1 MLCYQIMQSDLQDR
15 EITWTIESHNNTC
28 VSAVENFLNR
38 EYNLN
43 LPPKSE
49 NSNLTNQISGKN
61 YYIPCSL
68 ELLNIPHETDLIP
81 QNNIV
86 APSYGIIEDLFDRLE
101 ACRLAG
107 IKMYFSERQY
117 FSIPYVT
124 KPKEWEF
131 PADEDLKLDFVSPN
145 QEESIDDFLEK
156 ELITPENTVAML
168 VDSLMTEQSPSME
181 NITFLP
187 VDKSCIELDFDLYT
201 RSPDSDKKLDDE
213 FFAEVIRSFTDVMAR
228 MVDWKA
234 SDSNASTITDG
245 RIQSNFYA
253 CVLKKDTRQVF
264 ASDGV
269 NPTYDGAWK
278 MSFHIRIFVKISKA
292 FKFHIRNQL
301 LQSEDFCNL
310 LRDLNLENDL
320 ESAFDRNA
328 LSNPAMLLG
337 SMKKNGNSPHE
348 FHTLY
353 KVEYKSTNKYAFVR
367 KNFEFK
373 TVKETVK
380 IGKKTQDVPRCNH
393 NLVLETC
400 LHYDG
405 KFIKKYCLEPLED
418 IKNKITANVE
428 RFDTGNITDT
438 DFKQYSQDV
447 TNLTVRDFHANY
459 YRYVLDI
466 ISPGRVCDY
475 NTWRQVIIA
484 LANASQEY
492 KPLAIWFSIRSYS
505 QFMKGGMNHVNGIFD
520 NAKRGQIVNNTTM
533 ARICA
538 WAKLDNP
545 EEFNKIQHY
554 NMYSN
559 LKKRI
564 FERCGDLN
572 HSDIAN
578 CLHDMFSQKFFC
590 DEDAMKT
597 RQPKVWR
604 EFITPEDNYDIE
616 QCELYKW
623 RAESGKP
630 EALVLYMAE
639 KLPQV
644 LEEVI
649 KFCQKQQESGKDTG
663 EENKKNEIEYLKR
676 IIGNVKKTQKNLGN
690 TTFINQTMEL
700 SSFYFRKNRRGHEQ
714 RMDTDPDYIGVRNG
728 VLKLRPHIELIQN
741 YHDIPISKSASVD
754 FIPYDTENPYIQKL
768 EKVFLEIFEDDMET
782 YEFWMMLLASGLDGR
797 EKNPTFFVQWFGNG
811 SEGKSVLSAFDCA
824 ALRIMMPSNKNA
836 GYVSIISPEWFS
848 QIKEGCDTNLYST
861 KGARRIWSSEND
873 KNMVLQMGKIKRML
887 SDTISGDEKYAVKD
901 TWKVIAHIIVTTN
914 YECIIEGMDYGIWR
928 RTLFYRF
935 KRQFLYENNSKLIY
949 DPTNPNHRII
959 NPDIMNSWT
968 KDPKFLEA
976 YFSIMVK
983 YYIILG
989 SKYNFDLNRVP
1000 KRIIDED
1007 TRSYQLSQD
1016 KISEFIETRMIHLGK
1031 VYPGSLI
1038 DVLPIPILSLVDS
1051 YNKWFMQKHA
1061 KGADKK
1067 SASVAFIHHPV
1078 LKKYFSTGT
1087 KDPVLSEF
1095 RILEMNDT
1103 IENANTPPDRAVFEW
1118 NQRLFNLQAL
1128 GAEAI
1133 KNIDAEFD
1141 KALDDEAEFTV

>member
-1 MLCYQIMQSDLQDR
+1 MLCYQIMQSDIQNR
-15 EITWTIESHNNTC
+15 EIAWTIESHNNTC
-28 VSAVENFLNR
+28 VSAVEKFLNQ
-38 EYNLN
+38 EYNFN

-49 NSNLTNQISGKN
+49 HSNLTNQISGKN

-68 ELLNIPHETDLIP
+68 ELLNIPHETELIP

-86 APSYGIIEDLFDRLE
+86 TPNYGIIEDLFGRLE

-107 IKMYFSERQY
+107 VKMYFSERQY
-117 FSIPYVT
+117 FGIPYT
-124 KPKEWEF
+124 IKPKEWEF
-131 PADEDLKLDFVSPN
+131 PPADENLKLDFVTPMQVN
-145 QEESIDDFLEK
+145 DDFLEK
-156 ELITPENTVAML
+156 ELITAENTVATL
-168 VDSLMTEQSPSME
+168 VDSLMLEQSTDAK

-201 RSPDSDKKLDDE
+201 RDATSDKKLDNE
-213 FFAEVIRSFTDVMAR
+213 FFIEVIRNFTDVMAR
-228 MVDWKA
+228 LVNWEA
-234 SDSNASTITDG
+234 SDPSASTILDG
-245 RIQSNFYA
+245 RIHSSFYA
-253 CVLKKDTRQVF
+253 CILKKDTRQVF

-269 NPTYDGAWK
+269 NPSYDGALK
-278 MSFHIRIFVKISKA
+278 ISFHVRIFVKISKA
-292 FKFHIRNQL
+292 FKFHIRSQL
-301 LQSEDFCNL
+301 LQTEEFCNL
-310 LRDLNLENDL
+310 LRDLKLENDL

-337 SMKKNGNSPHE
+337 SMKKNGNLPHE
-348 FHTLY
+348 FHSLY
-353 KVEYKSTNKYAFVR
+353 KVEFKNISKYAIVR
-367 KNFEFK
+367 KINDFK
-373 TVKETVK
+373 TIKETVK
-380 IGKKTQDVPRCNH
+380 IGKKTQEVNRCNY

-405 KFIKKYCLEPLED
+405 KFIKKYCLEPLEE
-418 IKNKITANVE
+418 IKNKIMANVE
-428 RFDTGNITDT
+428 RFNTGNISDT

-447 TNLTVRDFHANY
+447 TNLTVRDFNANY

-466 ISPGRVCDY
+466 ISPSRVCDY
-475 NTWRQVIIA
+475 TTWRQVIIA
-484 LANASQEY
+484 LANASQDY

-505 QFMKGGMNHVNGIFD
+505 QFMRGGMNHVNGIFD
-520 NAKRGQIVNNTTM
+520 NSKRGQIVNNITM

-564 FERCGDLN
+564 FERCGNLN

-630 EALVLYMAE
+630 EALMLYMAE

-644 LEEVI
+644 LHEVI
-649 KFCQKQQESGKDTG
+649 EFCQKQQENGKDTG
-663 EENKKNEIEYLKR
+663 EKNKENEIKYLKK
-676 IIGNVKKTQKNLGN
+676 IIANVQRTQNNLGN
-690 TTFINQTMEL
+690 ASFINNTMDL
-700 SSFYFRKNRRGHEQ
+700 ASICFRKNRRGNEQ

-728 VLKLRPHIELIQN
+728 VLRLRPHIELIQN

-754 FIPYDTENPYIQKL
+754 YIPYDKENPYVQKL
-768 EKVFLEIFEDDMET
+768 EKVFLEIFEDDLET

-811 SEGKSVLSAFDCA
+811 AEGKSVIAAFDQA
-824 ALRIMMPSNKNA
+824 ALRIMKPSNKNA

-848 QIKEGCDTNLYST
+848 LTKEGCDTNLYST
-861 KGARRIWSSEND
+861 KGARRIWSSENN
-873 KNMVLQMGKIKRML
+873 KNMILQMGKIKRML

-901 TWKVIAHIIVTTN
+901 TWKVVAHIILTTN

-928 RTLFYRF
+928 RTLFYCF
-935 KRQFLYENNSKLIY
+935 KRQFLYENNSKLVY

-959 NPDIMNSWT
+959 NPDIMNTWT
-968 KDPKFLEA
+968 KDSKFLEA

-983 YYIILG
+983 YYTILG
-989 SKYNFDLNRVP
+989 NKYNFDLNRVP
-1000 KRIIDED
+1000 KHIIDQD
-1007 TRSYQLSQD
+1007 TRTYQLSQD
-1016 KISEFIETRMIHLGK
+1016 KISEFIETRMIHIGK
-1031 VYPGSLI
+1031 VYSGTVV
-1038 DVLPIPILSLVDS
+1038 DVLHIPILALVDS
-1051 YNKWFMQKHA
+1051 YNKWFIQKHA
-1061 KGADKK
+1061 KSADKK
-1067 SASVAFIHHPV
+1067 NAAITFIVHPV
-1078 LKKYFSTGT
+1078 LKKYFSSGT
-1087 KDPVLSEF
+1087 KEPVLSEF

-1103 IENANTPPDRAVFEW
+1103 IENANIPPDRALNEW
-1118 NQRLFNLQAL
+1118 NQKMFNLKSL
-1128 GAEAI
+1128 TSETI
-1133 KNIDAEFD
+1133 NNIDAEFD
-1141 KALDDEAEFTV
+1141 KPIEEAKYV